1 MSSTFEKREK
11 TVKNPAAQNIQEKA
25 SLKNDTLPNS
35 LVMRV
40 MEEEAAENE
49 ANRLSQGVTSSTPD
63 ALREE
68 MGSRLDADFSN
79 VRFHNDSA
87 SLNKSNAMGARA
99 WAQGSDVYFGKGGFD
114 PQVAAHEL
122 VHTVQQGAVQGNV
135 SESVPMGAVQMWHED
150 DEKDNINTD
159 AIVDAKKTGVD
170 PLEAVLLTSFN
181 TQFGRICYRN
191 IDSKLKEMIQ
201 KGAGKPV
208 QNYSPETAVHFLVEG
223 ANCVHAAKEILQEI
237 AGKPLESKDNA
248 KDRAYEYKYFF
259 KFLAQGLGEFGIEEI
274 AVENQMNSR
283 PAKYKHNTS
292 TKETRAKR
300 AWELDDHSKDKEDE
314 MVFNPTKDP
323 ELDEV
328 QTKIDHA
335 NDAKTAYKIFAS
347 FAGNAKGVF
356 KDSAGTAKN
365 LDVNML
371 KKKLK
376 HMARVVIDYPEL
388 RGNIGDMKTMAK
400 TETVVDKNT
409 GKKVKR
415 DNQAIMG
422 TEGALGYR
430 HKATMHYNAWMDR
443 RGQEGEDERDYM
455 DWDARHHNKLMA
467 HRDYAGTHELGH
479 VLAST
484 LLDPEDEM
492 QAIGDNAY
500 NQKESGMLRGAASQA
515 YMHNGLPMDYASVKT
530 KETFTKKNVWE
541 EADPGATGFAKIG
554 QTSEYGAKNA
564 SEFFAEAVSDV
575 YAHGKDAKAMSVQI
589 LKQYEKR
596 RTDAIKKNFFVQQK
610 KQKPGLFQ
618 KFLDLFRFK

>member
-1 MSSTFEKREK
+1 MYMTYDKQK
-11 TVKNPAAQNIQEKA
+11 KNQNKFDSQSRTEKA
-25 SLKNDTLPNS
+25 SRERQTIPNS
-35 LVMRV
+35 LVSRI
-40 MEEEAAENE
+40 MEDSQAEKEAD
-49 ANRLSQGVTSSTPD
+49 RLSVGVTSTTPD
-63 ALREE
+63 EIMRE
-68 MGSRLDADFSN
+68 MGSRLGADFSN
-79 VRFHNDSA
+79 VQFHSDSQSMNRSEA
-87 SLNKSNAMGARA
+87 LGARA
-99 WAQGSDVYFGKGGFD
+99 WAQGSNVYFGKGGFD

-122 VHTVQQGAVQGNV
+122 VHTVQQGAVQGNT
-135 SESVPMGAVQMWHED
+135 SESMPMGAVQLWPKDE
-150 DEKDNINTD
+150 EKDDINTD
-159 AIVDAKKTGVD
+159 AIADAKKSGVD
-170 PLEAVLLTSFN
+170 PLESVLLTAFN
-181 TQFGRICYRN
+181 SQFGRICYRN
-191 IDSKLKEMIQ
+191 IDGKLKEMIQ

-223 ANCVHAAKEILQEI
+223 ANRVHAAKEILQEI

-259 KFLAQGLGEFGIEEI
+259 KFLTQGLGEFGIEEI

-283 PAKYKHNTS
+283 PAKYQHTRS

-300 AWELDDHSKDKEDE
+300 AWELENHSKDKENE

-323 ELDEV
+323 ELTEV
-328 QTKIDHA
+328 QEKIDHA

-347 FAGNAKGVF
+347 FAGNAKGTF

-376 HMARVVIDYPEL
+376 HMARVIIDYPEL
-388 RGNIGDMKTMAK
+388 RGSIGDMKTMAK
-400 TETVVDKNT
+400 TKTVVNKKT
-409 GKKVKR
+409 GKKEKE

-422 TEGALGYR
+422 TEGTLGYR

-443 RGQEGEDERDYM
+443 QGQEGESERDYK
-455 DWDARHHNKLMA
+455 DWDARHHNILMA

-500 NQKESGMLRGAASQA
+500 HQPESRMLRGAASQA

-541 EADPGATGFAKIG
+541 EADPAATGFAKIG
-554 QTSEYGAKNA
+554 QTSEYGSKDA

-596 RTDAIKKNFFVQQK
+596 RTDAVKKNFFVQQK
-610 KQKPGLFQ
+610 KNKPGLFQ
-618 KFLDLFRFK
+618 KFLDLFRF